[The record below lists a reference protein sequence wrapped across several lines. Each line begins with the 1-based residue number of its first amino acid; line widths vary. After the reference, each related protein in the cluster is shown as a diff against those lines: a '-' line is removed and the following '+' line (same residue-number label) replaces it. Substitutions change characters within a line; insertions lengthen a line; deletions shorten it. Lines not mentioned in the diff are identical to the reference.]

1 MVLYLG
7 QIQEVSVFKIA
18 CFLQNQDNFISTRN
32 VNIICPYIY
41 MGFTLVM
48 YNRQISKFVFFNSI
62 EYEMIPL
69 QTVCIFKRPHPE
81 NSGNDTILV
90 PSKKICMIEL
100 KYQINKK
107 VKSLFNRSMV
117 NAHTV
122 RFYNNIGR
130 KCLQFLIF
138 A

>member
-1 MVLYLG
+1 MSIYIYIYGLYLSDVQQANQ
-7 QIQEVSVFKIA
+7 QI
-18 CFLQNQDNFISTRN
+18 C
-32 VNIICPYIY
+32 
-41 MGFTLVM
+41 
-48 YNRQISKFVFFNSI
+48 FFNCI

-90 PSKKICMIEL
+90 PSKKICMIKL